1 MADVL
6 FTNARIFDGSGDL
19 PYSGDVL
26 VQGNRIA
33 RVTAPATAR
42 AACRCRARRRS
53 MRPARS

>member
-6 FTNARIFDGSGDL
+6 FTNARIFDGSGDI

-33 RVTAPATAR
+33 RVTRTGRLRAP
-42 AACRCRARRRS
+42 
-53 MRPARS
+53 